1 MIKKCKPLNLDI
13 QLFADGEIKYKVV
26 LDDNSAIKSLENLED
41 KGEKTSKVLN
51 KVGGV
56 GKTVFK
62 GIVAGITTA
71 GTATTALIGYGVKYN
86 AEIEQLTTSFEVM
99 TGSAE
104 KAAEITERLKEMGA
118 KTPFETK
125 DLAEVTQLLMNYGIE
140 ADTAIERMS
149 MLGDISQ
156 GSADKMQRIAM
167 AYGQMSSAGKVS
179 LEDVKQ
185 MIEAGFNPLQ
195 EISETTGE
203 SMASLYD
210 RISDGTLSID
220 EITTSMK
227 RSTSEGGKYFK
238 SMEKQSKTLNGQ
250 ISTLKDNF
258 SSLAGTL
265 ANDVSGQLTTSI
277 LPEINQL
284 ISDMETAFKEDG
296 VSGMIE
302 VMTNGI
308 TEMLINLVEQ
318 LPQFIEIGTQIIQSL
333 INGISNN
340 SENLI
345 NSIVLAMSDL
355 LNAVLDM
362 FPQILQLG
370 IQIVVQLITGIA
382 QQAPALV
389 PEIVD
394 CIILIVETLIDNL
407 DMIVDA
413 GIELI
418 LALTEGIFD
427 ALPNLIAKLPELIT
441 KLVVALLKL
450 IYVQIPKLG
459 TQLVEKIIEGLFSY
473 WNKMIDK
480 IKEFFKGTI
489 FEPIINKAAD
499 MAKAGLELIKGLWNG
514 IKDAKEW
521 LMNKISGFFGGIVDS
536 VKDFFGIA
544 SPSKLFFEIG
554 GYLDEG
560 FIEGIN
566 SMKKDIEKQ
575 VDATFG
581 SGLDYL
587 YNGYDNYNL
596 SIPDTS
602 YINSSNQTIYL
613 ESNNSNT
620 SVLTVDGK
628 VLAETVNDYNDF
640 REVAV

>member
-1 MIKKCKPLNLDI
+1 MRRKNDAEVR
-13 QLFADGEIKYKVV
+13 FKVT
-26 LDDNSAIKSLENLED
+26 LDDNEASKKIDILNIS
-41 KGEKTSKVLN
+41 GSKTSGIMSKIGSVSSAA
-51 KVGGV
+51 
-56 GKTVFK
+56 FK
-62 GIVAGITTA
+62 AVSLGITTA
-71 GTATTALIGYGVKYN
+71 GTAMTALLGYGVKYN

-104 KAAEITERLKEMGA
+104 KAAEITETLKEMGA

-210 RISDGTLSID
+210 RISDGTLAID
-220 EITTSMK
+220 EITASME
-227 RSTSEGGKYFK
+227 RSTSKGGKYFQ

-296 VSGMIE
+296 VPGMIE

-308 TEMLINLVEQ
+308 TEMLIGLVEQ

-340 SENLI
+340 TENLI
-345 NSIVLAMSDL
+345 NSIVLAMTNL
-355 LNAVLDM
+355 LNAILDM
-362 FPQILQLG
+362 LPQILQLG
-370 IQIVVQLITGIA
+370 IQIIVQLITGIA
-382 QQAPALV
+382 QQAPELV
-389 PEIVD
+389 PQMID
-394 CIILIVETLIDNL
+394 CVILIAETLIDNL
-407 DMIVDA
+407 DLIIDA

-418 LALTEGIFD
+418 LALTEGIFN
-427 ALPNLIAKLPELIT
+427 ALPDLIAKLPELIA
-441 KLVVALLKL
+441 KLVSALLKL
-450 IYVQIPKLG
+450 IFEQIPKLG
-459 TQLVEKIIEGLFSY
+459 AQLVEKIIEGIFNY

-480 IKEFFKGTI
+480 VKEFFKGTI
-489 FEPIINKAAD
+489 FETIVNKAAD

>member
-1 MIKKCKPLNLDI
+1 MRRKNDAEVR
-13 QLFADGEIKYKVV
+13 FKVT
-26 LDDNSAIKSLENLED
+26 LDDNEASKKIDILNIS
-41 KGEKTSKVLN
+41 GSKTSGIMSKIGS
-51 KVGGV
+51 VGSAA
-56 GKTVFK
+56 FK
-62 GIVAGITTA
+62 AVSLGITTA
-71 GTATTALIGYGVKYN
+71 GTAMTALLGYGVKYN

-104 KAAEITERLKEMGA
+104 KAAEITETLKEMGA

-210 RISDGTLSID
+210 RISDGTLAID
-220 EITTSMK
+220 EITASME
-227 RSTSEGGKYFK
+227 RSTSKGGKYFQ

-296 VSGMIE
+296 VPGMIE

-308 TEMLINLVEQ
+308 TEMLIGLVEQ

-340 SENLI
+340 NENLI
-345 NSIVLAMSDL
+345 NSIVLAMTNL
-355 LNAVLDM
+355 LNAILDM
-362 FPQILQLG
+362 LPQILQLG
-370 IQIVVQLITGIA
+370 IQIIVQLITGIA
-382 QQAPALV
+382 QQAPELV
-389 PEIVD
+389 PQMID
-394 CIILIVETLIDNL
+394 CVILIAETLIDNL
-407 DMIVDA
+407 DLIIDA

-418 LALTEGIFD
+418 LALTEGIFN
-427 ALPNLIAKLPELIT
+427 ALPDLIAKLPELIA
-441 KLVVALLKL
+441 KLVSALLKL
-450 IYVQIPKLG
+450 IFEQIPKLG
-459 TQLVEKIIEGLFSY
+459 AQLVEKIIEGIFNY

-480 IKEFFKGTI
+480 VKEFFKGTI
-489 FEPIINKAAD
+489 FETIVNKAAD